1 MNVFVKPQF
10 SYCTLPWTFHSS
22 KFNSRINWLHERSL
36 SVIYSGNE
44 FLNFTSCCNEFLE
57 VDNSVSV
64 HHWYIQVLATGLWK
78 VVNALS
84 LQLVI
89 NWFKSNNMTAC
100 NTRNKCTLYSRSV
113 HRVLPGTEY
122 SPAWNQKLEKFCQK
136 PFNTHDL

>member
-1 MNVFVKPQF
+1 MNVYLKSQF
-10 SYCTLPWTFHSS
+10 SYCILPWTFHSR
-22 KFNSRINWLHERSL
+22 KLNSRINWLHERNL
-36 SVIYSGNE
+36 SVIYGGN
-44 FLNFTSCCNEFLE
+44 TSCCNEFLE

-113 HRVLPGTEY
+113 HRVLPSTEY

-136 PFNTHDL
+136 LFNTHGL